1 MGKRIPPVPPENRPP
16 HPGADKIEPDEME
29 GTKKGS
35 CVSSRRGQQDN
46 IKQNTTNQ
54 GYQQDR

>member
-1 MGKRIPPVPPENRPP
+1 MGRRIPPVPPKNRPP
-16 HPGADKIEPDEME
+16 HPGADKIEPDEIQ
-29 GTKKGS
+29 GSKKESGDAN
-35 CVSSRRGQQDN
+35 RRAGQDN